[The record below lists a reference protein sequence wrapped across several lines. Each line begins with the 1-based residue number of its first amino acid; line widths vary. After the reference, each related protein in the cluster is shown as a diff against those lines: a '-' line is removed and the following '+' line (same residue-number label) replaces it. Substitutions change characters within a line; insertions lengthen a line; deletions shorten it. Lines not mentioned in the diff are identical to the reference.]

1 MKFNVNKCIIARI
14 TKKKQPFISRF
25 YLEDIAL
32 EEVNKFKGLGIITG
46 QHLNCNS
53 HTDKVVVKAK
63 MLGLMKRT
71 CKGLDNLKTPRT
83 LYCSLVRSNLST
95 ARWYGLHIP
104 RGTLKN

>member
-1 MKFNVNKCIIARI
+1 MYNRENNEEE
-14 TKKKQPFISRF
+14 TTF
-25 YLEDIAL
+25 YFTFLSGRYCFG
-32 EEVNKFKGLGIITG
+32 EVNEFKGLGIITD
-46 QHLNCNS
+46 QHFNWNS